1 VRLVEGLE
9 SKERKEILRRIVSPE
24 GRERLARV
32 RLVKPEL
39 VSEIEEYLIKLYIN
53 GRIKKMLSEEEI
65 VKLLKLL
72 SSKG

>member
-1 VRLVEGLE
+1 MEGLE

>member
-1 VRLVEGLE
+1 MENLE
-9 SKERKEILRRIVSPE
+9 AEEKKQILRKIISPE

-39 VSEIEEYLIKLYIN
+39 VAQIEDYLVNLYMN
-53 GRIKKMLSEEEI
+53 GKIKKALSEEEI
-65 VKLLKLL
+65 IKLLEML